1 MINRL
6 KLSAYSQ
13 KQTKM
18 KTAYIVKAYRT
29 AVGKAPKGVFRFKR
43 ADELAAETI
52 QYMMKELPEFDKKRI
67 DDVIVGNAMPEGSQG
82 LNMARLISLMGLDV
96 IDVPGVTV
104 NRFCSSGIETIGMA
118 VAKIQAGMGD
128 CIIAGGAESMSS
140 VPMTGFKPELNYD
153 TVVKSG
159 HEDYYWGMG
168 NTAEA
173 VANEYKISREDQDE
187 FAYNSHM
194 KALRALAEDRFQDQ
208 IVPIDVEQTYI
219 DANGKK
225 ATKSYTVNKDEGPRA
240 GTSKEALAKLRAVFA
255 AGGSVTAGNS
265 SQMSDGAAFVMVM
278 SEEMVKEL
286 NIEPIARMV
295 NYAAAGVPPRIMG
308 IGPVAAIPKA
318 LKQAGLK
325 QNDIELIEL
334 NEAFASQ
341 SLAVIREL
349 GLDPDIINVNGG
361 AIALGHPLGCTG
373 GKLSVQLFDEMRK
386 RDMSGKYGMVTMCVG
401 TGQGA
406 AGIYEFLK

>member
-1 MINRL
+1 
-6 KLSAYSQ
+6 
-13 KQTKM
+13 M

-43 ADELAAETI
+43 TDELAAETI
-52 QYMMKELPEFDKKRI
+52 QYMMNELPQLDKKRI

-82 LNMARLISLMGLDV
+82 LNMARLISLMGLDIV
-96 IDVPGVTV
+96 DVPGVTV
-104 NRFCSSGIETIGMA
+104 NRFCSSGIETIGIA
-118 VAKIQAGMGD
+118 TAKIQSGMAD

-153 TVVKSG
+153 LINSG

-173 VANEYKISREDQDE
+173 VANQFNVSREDQDE
-187 FAYNSHM
+187 FAFNSHM
-194 KALRALAEDRFQDQ
+194 KALKAQAENRFQDQ
-208 IVPIDVEQTYI
+208 IVPINVDQTFI
-219 DANGKK
+219 DENGKR
-225 ATKSYTVNKDEGPRA
+225 ATKSYTVNKDEGPRK
-240 GTSKEALAKLRAVFA
+240 GTSKEALAKLRPVFA

-278 SEEMVKEL
+278 SEDMVKEL
-286 NIEPIARMV
+286 NLEPIARLV
-295 NYAAAGVPPRIMG
+295 NYAAAGVEPRIMG
-308 IGPVAAIPKA
+308 IGPVKAIPKA

-325 QNDIELIEL
+325 QNDIALIEL

-341 SLAVIREL
+341 SLAVVREL
-349 GLDPDIINVNGG
+349 GLNQDIVNVNGG

-373 GKLSVQLFDEMRK
+373 AKLSVQLFDEMRK
-386 RDMSGKYGMVTMCVG
+386 QEMKGKYGMVTMCVG

-406 AGIYEFLK
+406 AGIFEFLN

>member
-1 MINRL
+1 
-6 KLSAYSQ
+6 
-13 KQTKM
+13 M

-43 ADELAAETI
+43 TDELAAETI
-52 QYMMKELPEFDKKRI
+52 SHMMKELPQLDVKRI
-67 DDVIVGNAMPEGSQG
+67 DDVIVGNAMPEGAQG
-82 LNMARLISLMGLDV
+82 LNMARLISLMGLNSV
-96 IDVPGVTV
+96 DVPGVTV
-104 NRFCSSGIETIGMA
+104 NRFCSSGIETIGIA
-118 VAKIQAGMGD
+118 TAKIQAGMAD

-153 TVVKSG
+153 LVNSG

-173 VANEYKISREDQDE
+173 VAKQFKVSREDQDE

-194 KALRALAEDRFQDQ
+194 KALKAQAENRFQDQ
-208 IVPIDVEQTYI
+208 IVPINVEQIYV
-219 DANGKK
+219 DVNGKK
-225 ATKSYTVNKDEGPRA
+225 ATKSYTVTKDEGPRA

-255 AGGSVTAGNS
+255 QSGSVTAGNS

-286 NIEPIARMV
+286 NLEPIARLV
-295 NYAAAGVPPRIMG
+295 NYAAAGVEPRIMG
-308 IGPVAAIPKA
+308 IGPVKAVPKVLA
-318 LKQAGLK
+318 QAGLK
-325 QNDIELIEL
+325 QDDISLIEL

-341 SLAVIREL
+341 SLAVIRA
-349 GLDPDIINVNGG
+349 LDLNSDIVNVNGG

-373 GKLSVQLFDEMRK
+373 AKLSVQLFDEMRK
-386 RDMSGKYGMVTMCVG
+386 RDMKGKYGMVTMCVG

-406 AGIYEFLK
+406 AGVFEFLQ

>member
-1 MINRL
+1 
-6 KLSAYSQ
+6 
-13 KQTKM
+13 M
-18 KTAYIVKAYRT
+18 KTAYIVKGCRT
-29 AVGKAPKGVFRFKR
+29 AVGKAPKGLFRFKR
-43 ADELAAETI
+43 TDELAAETI
-52 QYMMKELPEFDKKRI
+52 QHMMKELPELDVKRI

-82 LNMARLISLMGLDV
+82 LNMARLISLMGLNSV
-96 IDVPGVTV
+96 DVPGVTV
-104 NRFCSSGIETIGMA
+104 NRFCSSGLETIAMA
-118 VAKIQAGMGD
+118 TAKIQAGMAD
-128 CIIAGGAESMSS
+128 CIIAGGAESMSA
-140 VPMTGFKPELNYD
+140 VPMTGYKPELNYN
-153 TVVKSG
+153 TVKEG

-173 VANEYKISREDQDE
+173 VANQFKVSRQDQDE
-187 FAYNSHM
+187 FAYHSHM
-194 KALRALAEDRFQDQ
+194 KALKAQAENRFQEQIAPITVDQ
-208 IVPIDVEQTYI
+208 IYL
-219 DANGKK
+219 DASGKK
-225 ATKSYTVNKDEGPRA
+225 ATKTYTVTKDEGPRA
-240 GTSKEALAKLRAVFA
+240 GTNKEALAKLRAVFA

-278 SEEMVKEL
+278 SEDMVKEL

-295 NYAAAGVPPRIMG
+295 NYAAAGVEPRIMG

-325 QNDIELIEL
+325 QNDIDLIEL

-349 GLDPDIINVNGG
+349 DLNKGIINVNGG

-373 GKLSVQLFDEMRK
+373 AKLSVQLFDEMRK
-386 RDMSGKYGMVTMCVG
+386 RNMKNKYGMVTMCVG

-406 AGIYEFLK
+406 AGIFEFLN

>member
-1 MINRL
+1 
-6 KLSAYSQ
+6 
-13 KQTKM
+13 M
-18 KTAYIVKAYRT
+18 KTAYIVKGYRT

-43 ADELAAETI
+43 TDELAAETI
-52 QYMMKELPEFDKKRI
+52 EYMMKELPNFDKKRI

-82 LNMARLISLMGLDV
+82 LNMARLISLMGLDIV
-96 IDVPGVTV
+96 DVPGVTV
-104 NRFCSSGIETIGMA
+104 NRFCSSGIETIGIA
-118 VAKIQAGMGD
+118 TAKIQAGMAD

-140 VPMTGFKPELNYD
+140 VPMTGYKTELNYD
-153 TVVKSG
+153 VVKAG

-173 VANEYKISREDQDE
+173 VANEYKVSREDQDE
-187 FAYNSHM
+187 FAYHSHM
-194 KALRALAEDRFQDQ
+194 KALKAQAENRFQDQ
-208 IVPIDVEQTYI
+208 IVPIEVEETYVGS
-219 DANGKK
+219 DGKK
-225 ATKSYTVNKDEGPRA
+225 ATKKYTVTKDEGPRA
-240 GTSKEALAKLRAVFA
+240 GTSVEVLNKLRPVFA

-286 NIEPIARMV
+286 NLEPIARLV

-308 IGPVAAIPKA
+308 IGPVAAVPKA

-325 QNDIELIEL
+325 QDDIKLIEL

-341 SLAVIREL
+341 SIAVIREL
-349 GLDPDIINVNGG
+349 GLDPNMVNVNGG

-373 GKLSVQLFDEMRK
+373 AKLSVQLFDEMRK
-386 RDMSGKYGMVTMCVG
+386 RNMQGQYGLVTMCVG

-406 AGIYEFLK
+406 AGIFEFLN

>member
-1 MINRL
+1 
-6 KLSAYSQ
+6 
-13 KQTKM
+13 M
-18 KTAYIVKAYRT
+18 KTAYIVKGYRT
-29 AVGKAPKGVFRFKR
+29 AVGKAPKGLFRFKR
-43 ADELAAETI
+43 TDELAAETI
-52 QYMMKELPEFDKKRI
+52 QHMMKELPELDVKRI

-82 LNMARLISLMGLDV
+82 LNMARLISLMGLNSV
-96 IDVPGVTV
+96 DVPGVTV
-104 NRFCSSGIETIGMA
+104 NRFCSSGVETIAMA
-118 VAKIQAGMGD
+118 TAKIQAGMAD
-128 CIIAGGAESMSS
+128 CIIAGGAESMSA
-140 VPMTGFKPELNYD
+140 VPMTGYKPELNYN
-153 TVVKSG
+153 TVKEG

-173 VANEYKISREDQDE
+173 VANQFKVSRQDQDE
-187 FAYNSHM
+187 FAYHSHM
-194 KALRALAEDRFQDQ
+194 KALKAQAENRFQEQIAPITVDQ
-208 IVPIDVEQTYI
+208 IFL

-225 ATKSYTVNKDEGPRA
+225 ATKTYTVTKDEGPRA

-278 SEEMVKEL
+278 SEDMVKEL

-295 NYAAAGVPPRIMG
+295 NYAAAGVEPRIMG

-318 LKQAGLK
+318 LKQAGLQ
-325 QNDIELIEL
+325 QNDIDLIEL

-349 GLDPDIINVNGG
+349 DLNKEIINVNGG

-373 GKLSVQLFDEMRK
+373 AKLSVQLFDEMRK
-386 RDMSGKYGMVTMCVG
+386 RNMKNKYGMVTMCVG

-406 AGIYEFLK
+406 AGIFEFLN

>member
-1 MINRL
+1 
-6 KLSAYSQ
+6 
-13 KQTKM
+13 
-18 KTAYIVKAYRT
+18 
-29 AVGKAPKGVFRFKR
+29 
-43 ADELAAETI
+43 
-52 QYMMKELPEFDKKRI
+52 
-67 DDVIVGNAMPEGSQG
+67 MPEGSQG
-82 LNMARLISLMGLDV
+82 LNMARLISLMGLDIV
-96 IDVPGVTV
+96 DVPGVTV
-104 NRFCSSGIETIGMA
+104 NRFCSSGIETIGIA
-118 VAKIQAGMGD
+118 TAKIQSGMAD
-128 CIIAGGAESMSS
+128 CIIAGGAESMSA
-140 VPMTGFKPELNYD
+140 VPMTGYKTDLNYNL
-153 TVVKSG
+153 VNSG

-173 VANEYKISREDQDE
+173 VANEYKVSRKDQDE

-194 KALRALAEDRFQDQ
+194 KALRAQAEDRFQDQ
-208 IVPIDVEQTYI
+208 IVPIEVEQTYV
-219 DANGKK
+219 DENGKK
-225 ATKSYTVNKDEGPRA
+225 ATKKYTVTKDEGPRK
-240 GTSKEALAKLRAVFA
+240 GTSVEVLNKLRPVFA

-286 NIEPIARMV
+286 NLEPIARLV

-308 IGPVAAIPKA
+308 IGPIAAVPKA

-325 QNDIELIEL
+325 QEDIELIEL

-349 GLDPDIINVNGG
+349 GLDKDIVNVNGG

-386 RDMSGKYGMVTMCVG
+386 RNMQGKYGMVTMCVG

-406 AGIYEFLK
+406 AGIYEFLS

>member
-1 MINRL
+1 
-6 KLSAYSQ
+6 
-13 KQTKM
+13 M

-52 QYMMKELPEFDKKRI
+52 QYMMNELPNFDKKRI
-67 DDVIVGNAMPEGSQG
+67 DDVIVGNAMPEGAQG
-82 LNMARLISLMGLDV
+82 LNMARLISLMGLDI

-118 VAKIQAGMGD
+118 VAKIQSGMAS

-153 TVVKSG
+153 AIVKAG

-173 VANEYKISREDQDE
+173 VANEFKVSREDQDE

-194 KALRALAEDRFQDQ
+194 KALKAQAENRFQDQ
-208 IVPIDVEQTYI
+208 IVPIDVEQIYV
-219 DANGKK
+219 DENGKK
-225 ATKSYTVNKDEGPRA
+225 ATKKYTVTKDEGPRA
-240 GTSKEALAKLRAVFA
+240 GTNTAVLNKLRPVFA

-265 SQMSDGAAFVMVM
+265 SQMSDGAAFVLVM

-286 NIEPIARMV
+286 NLEPIARMV

-308 IGPVAAIPKA
+308 IGPVAAVPKA
-318 LKQAGLK
+318 LKQAGLQQK
-325 QNDIELIEL
+325 DIELIEL

-349 GLDPDIINVNGG
+349 GLNPDIVNVNGG

>member
-1 MINRL
+1 
-6 KLSAYSQ
+6 
-13 KQTKM
+13 M

-52 QYMMKELPEFDKKRI
+52 QYMMNELPNFDKKRI

-82 LNMARLISLMGLDV
+82 LNMARLISLMGLDI

-118 VAKIQAGMGD
+118 VAKIQSGMAN

-153 TVVKSG
+153 IVKSG

-173 VANEYKISREDQDE
+173 VANEYKVSREDQDE

-194 KALRALAEDRFQDQ
+194 KALKALAEDRFQDQ

-219 DANGKK
+219 DENGKK
-225 ATKSYTVNKDEGPRA
+225 ATKTYTVTKDEGPRA
-240 GTSKEALAKLRAVFA
+240 GTSVAVLNKLRPVFA

-265 SQMSDGAAFVMVM
+265 SQMSDGAAFVLVM

-286 NIEPIARMV
+286 NLEPIARMV

-308 IGPVAAIPKA
+308 IGPVAAVPKA
-318 LKQAGLK
+318 LKQAGLQQK
-325 QNDIELIEL
+325 DIELIEL

-349 GLDPDIINVNGG
+349 NLDPSIVNVNGG

>member
-1 MINRL
+1 
-6 KLSAYSQ
+6 
-13 KQTKM
+13 M

-43 ADELAAETI
+43 TDELAAETI
-52 QYMMKELPEFDKKRI
+52 DYMMKELPDFDKKRI

-82 LNMARLISLMGLDV
+82 LNMARLISLMGLDIV
-96 IDVPGVTV
+96 DVPGVTV
-104 NRFCSSGIETIGMA
+104 NRFCSSGIETIGIA
-118 VAKIQAGMGD
+118 TAKIQSGMAD
-128 CIIAGGAESMSS
+128 CIIAGGAESMSA
-140 VPMTGFKPELNYD
+140 VPMTGYKTELNYD
-153 TVVKSG
+153 VVKAG

-173 VANEYKISREDQDE
+173 VANEFKVSREDQDE

-194 KALRALAEDRFQDQ
+194 KALRAQAEDRFQDQ
-208 IVPIDVEQTYI
+208 IVPIEVEETFVGS
-219 DANGKK
+219 DGKK
-225 ATKSYTVNKDEGPRA
+225 ATKKYTVTKDEGPRK
-240 GTSKEALAKLRAVFA
+240 GTSVEVLNKLRPVFA

-265 SQMSDGAAFVMVM
+265 SQMSDGAAFVLIM
-278 SEEMVKEL
+278 SEDMVKEL
-286 NIEPIARMV
+286 NLEPIARLV

-325 QNDIELIEL
+325 QNDINLIEL

-349 GLDPDIINVNGG
+349 NLNPDIVNVNGG

-373 GKLSVQLFDEMRK
+373 AKLSVQLFDEMRK
-386 RDMSGKYGMVTMCVG
+386 RNMQGQYGMVTMCVG

-406 AGIYEFLK
+406 AGIFEFLN

>member
-1 MINRL
+1 MN
-6 KLSAYSQ
+6 
-13 KQTKM
+13 

-29 AVGKAPKGVFRFKR
+29 AVGKAPKGLFRFKR
-43 ADELAAETI
+43 TDELAAETI
-52 QYMMKELPEFDKKRI
+52 QYMMDELPNFDKTRI

-82 LNMARLISLMGLDV
+82 LNMGRLISLMGLDI

-104 NRFCSSGIETIGMA
+104 NRFCSSGVETIAMA
-118 VAKIQAGMGD
+118 TAKIQSGMAD

-140 VPMTGFKPELNYD
+140 VPMTGYKAELNYD
-153 TVVKSG
+153 LVNSG

-173 VANEYKISREDQDE
+173 VANQFNISREDQDE
-187 FAYNSHM
+187 FSYQSHM
-194 KALRALAEDRFQDQ
+194 KALKAQAEDRFQDQ
-208 IVPIDVEQTYI
+208 IVPITNQTYV
-219 DANGKK
+219 DGAGKK
-225 ATKSYTVNKDEGPRA
+225 ATKSYTVTKDEGPRK
-240 GTSKEALAKLRAVFA
+240 GTSTAILNKLRPVFA

-265 SQMSDGAAFVMVM
+265 SQMSDGAAFVLIM
-278 SEEMVKEL
+278 SEKMVKEL
-286 NIEPIARMV
+286 NLEPIARMV
-295 NYAAAGVPPRIMG
+295 NYAAAGVEPRIMG
-308 IGPVAAIPKA
+308 IGPVKAIPKA

-325 QNDIELIEL
+325 QDDLSLIEL

-349 GLDPDIINVNGG
+349 GLNQEIINVNGG

-373 GKLSVQLFDEMRK
+373 AKLSVQLFDEMRK
-386 RDMSGKYGMVTMCVG
+386 QNMHGKYGAVTMCVG

-406 AGIYEFLK
+406 CGIFEFLK